1 VIRPSRNVS
10 TLVWLASTALALA
23 ACDKGPSPPAAA
35 PSTLDTSPPVQVP
48 GAEAPVSAPES
59 SSTVAPAA
67 DGAEAAQ
74 AAPAPATPAATGSD
88 DLAAREK
95 ALAEREAQ
103 VAARERALAQ
113 GRGKAVSAPVATAGA
128 GSSSI
133 AKVATPPI
141 VVPAGTALAIELKA
155 NVNTKTARAGDPVE
169 ARLARDVAVDGRVAV
184 TAGALVTGA
193 VTEVVSGSSRI
204 GGVPTLGIT
213 FDSLVAANGATVPI
227 VARFVQQGTS
237 ETGRD
242 AAKILGGAAVGAVIG
257 HQIDKED
264 RGTVIGGIVGGAAGA
279 AAAKRTGGEVKLGAG
294 TVVSVTT
301 ESSFSIY

>member
-1 VIRPSRNVS
+1 MILPSRAVS
-10 TLVWLASTALALA
+10 TFVWLAWSALALA
-23 ACDKGPSPPAAA
+23 ACGKGPTPPAAA
-35 PSTLDTSPPVQVP
+35 PSTLDKPPSSQASG
-48 GAEAPVSAPES
+48 GAAPTSAPES
-59 SSTVAPAA
+59 SSTDAPAPDVAETVPAPAA
-67 DGAEAAQ
+67 
-74 AAPAPATPAATGSD
+74 PADAGSD

-113 GRGKAVSAPVATAGA
+113 ERGKAVPAPVADTGTS
-128 GSSSI
+128 SSSI
-133 AKVATPPI
+133 TKVATPPI

-155 NVNTKTARAGDPVE
+155 NVNTKTARAGDRVD
-169 ARLARDVAVDGRVAV
+169 ARLARDVAIDGRVAA
-184 TAGALVTGA
+184 TAGAPVTGA

-213 FDSLVAANGATVPI
+213 FDSVVAANGATVPI

-242 AAKILGGAAVGAVIG
+242 AAKILGGAAAGAVIG
-257 HQIDKED
+257 HQVDKED